1 MVHPRVRPT
10 LHSVGSFLGTAFS
23 GRYRWLMWALIALLI
38 GSPFLA
44 HLPFYRGERAGLY
57 VGDLVTGAVY
67 FVAIRTYHRHP
78 SQFWLLLLLGVVSV
92 ATGFIARVFPN
103 AAVPL
108 TVISLGCTGAMLL
121 AIGLLISLQVFTA
134 AEVDGDTIC
143 GSVSIYLLLAGT
155 FASIYSLIAV
165 VSPTAFELSPHVS
178 LDDPTLGPDRLLVYF
193 SFVTLTTVGY
203 GDVVPGNDLTRPLSN
218 LQAVIGQFYLAVLVA
233 RLVGQHL
240 TRSMRS
246 TPAET

>member
-1 MVHPRVRPT
+1 MVHPKVRPT

-23 GRYRWLMWALIALLI
+23 GRYRWLMWALLVLLI
-38 GSPFLA
+38 VLPFLS
-44 HLPFYRGERAGLY
+44 HLPLYRGEQLGVY

-67 FVAIRTYHRHP
+67 FVAIRLYHRNP
-78 SQFWLLLLLGVVSV
+78 AQFWMLLLLGVASV
-92 ATGFIARVFPN
+92 ATGLLARALPG
-103 AAVPL
+103 AAAAL
-108 TVISLGCTGAMLL
+108 TAASLACTAAMLL
-121 AIGLLISLQVFTA
+121 SIALLISLQVFTA

-155 FASIYSLIAV
+155 FASLYSMIAV
-165 VSPTAFELSPHVS
+165 LSPAAFELAPHVE

-193 SFVTLTTVGY
+193 SFVTMTTVGY

-246 TPAET
+246 TAREP